1 LSNPTKWTDEA
12 LASSA
17 SKYTSVKDWRTTEPS
32 AYSTAC
38 QRGLLKKLAA
48 HMLKGINHGYWTEE
62 RVLKSARKF
71 KHKSEWAKA
80 AISAPQAAR
89 RLGIYDIATA
99 HMEALGN
106 KKKRCVYVIS
116 ISSTNIVY
124 IGLTGNPKRRFRDH
138 LISNRFIEL
147 SDEYGQDAII
157 FEQLTD
163 FVDVDEAA
171 EMEGEYVEKFKQK
184 GCILLNKMKTGGVG
198 GIDKIWTDEKIL
210 ADAAKYLTL
219 KIWREDSAGAYAAA
233 GRKGLLDE
241 VTAHMERRRSAWDR
255 QGVIDNARQFLHK
268 VRWKEK
274 FPGAVHAA
282 RDLGVWDEAIAHME
296 PLSERGKWTEEAIL
310 AEAGKY
316 QKIAM
321 WQKNSV
327 GSYEASLRKGM
338 MSQATAHMRNVKV
351 HEWTPKLLGEEK
363 DKYSSFEE
371 WKKKAPNS
379 FLKARQMALF
389 GLIPPVPVP
398 KRVNKWNKKSVIESA
413 QKYPN
418 KPEWRVAESGAYAS
432 AKRNG
437 WMKEASAHME
447 ILNPLG
453 KWASEETVVKE
464 ARRYETKSEWQR
476 VSSGSY
482 EAAKRLGCFNEAIE
496 HMRLVRQSWTKEK
509 VIASARNFKTIAGWR
524 QKNSSAYAAAHR
536 LKIVKQATAHMM
548 ILNPIGAWLTK
559 EAVVSDAKK
568 YMSRTSWYKGSGGAY
583 ASAKRNGWFEEAV
596 KHM

>member
-1 LSNPTKWTDEA
+1 MFLQCSSCLKRSVRDGNGLYIYIYIYIDADDKVSMTKI
-12 LASSA
+12 
-17 SKYTSVKDWRTTEPS
+17 
-32 AYSTAC
+32 C
-38 QRGLLKKLAA
+38 
-48 HMLKGINHGYWTEE
+48 
-62 RVLKSARKF
+62 
-71 KHKSEWAKA
+71 
-80 AISAPQAAR
+80 
-89 RLGIYDIATA
+89 
-99 HMEALGN
+99 
-106 KKKRCVYVIS
+106 
-116 ISSTNIVY
+116 
-124 IGLTGNPKRRFRDH
+124 H
-138 LISNRFIEL
+138 L
-147 SDEYGQDAII
+147 
-157 FEQLTD
+157 
-163 FVDVDEAA
+163 FV
-171 EMEGEYVEKFKQK
+171 
-184 GCILLNKMKTGGVG
+184 C
-198 GIDKIWTDEKIL
+198 
-210 ADAAKYLTL
+210 
-219 KIWREDSAGAYAAA
+219 
-233 GRKGLLDE
+233 
-241 VTAHMERRRSAWDR
+241 
-255 QGVIDNARQFLHK
+255 
-268 VRWKEK
+268 
-274 FPGAVHAA
+274 
-282 RDLGVWDEAIAHME
+282 
-296 PLSERGKWTEEAIL
+296 
-310 AEAGKY
+310 
-316 QKIAM
+316 
-321 WQKNSV
+321 
-327 GSYEASLRKGM
+327 
-338 MSQATAHMRNVKV
+338 VKV

-559 EAVVSDAKK
+559 EAVVSGLSQKTKAAQ
-568 YMSRTSWYKGSGGAY
+568 RI
-583 ASAKRNGWFEEAV
+583 
-596 KHM
+596 